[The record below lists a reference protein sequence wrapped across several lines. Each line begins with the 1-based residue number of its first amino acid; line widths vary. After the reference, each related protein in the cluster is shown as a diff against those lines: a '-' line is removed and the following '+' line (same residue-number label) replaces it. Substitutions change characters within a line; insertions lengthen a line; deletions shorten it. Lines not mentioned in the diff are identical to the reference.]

1 MKTFKRIILIFMA
14 VSFTLACNSKKQNNS
29 VISQTIKD
37 SIQWEGTYE
46 GVLPAADC
54 PGIYTLLAIDDDG
67 KYEMFEKYLER
78 DGFFV
83 TKGRFEWNATEDTIY
98 LLTDSKIAFAVQD
111 KKLVT
116 PNSVLERVSSE
127 EDLDDAYTAYCVK
140 DDKTGKNYD
149 VEVYSKGNVTFAEIE
164 IDDKD
169 YKLKKESKND
179 KECVFTDGTAT
190 LKWNTSGNYRPQ
202 FTDGKNTYNFTLLGP
217 GNILY
222 EAKDS
227 NAPINTLDVM
237 YFNPDKHKSFVKLLS
252 PNAENCY
259 TLIQTEASA
268 KTAVYKKDGITWET
282 KVNNEAILDINGQK
296 YVYTKVNK

>member
-83 TKGRFEWNATEDTIY
+83 TKGGFEWNATEDTIY

-116 PNSVLERVSSE
+116 PNSFLERVCGE
-127 EDLDDAYTAYCVK
+127 DDLDDAYTAHCVK
-140 DDKTGKNYD
+140 DDKTGRNYD
-149 VEVYSKGNVTFAEIE
+149 VEIYSKDKAVVAEIE

-169 YKLKKESKND
+169 YTLKKESEND
-179 KECVFTDGTAT
+179 KECVFSDGTAT
-190 LKWNTSGNYRPQ
+190 LKWNVSGNYKPQ
-202 FTDGKNTYNFTLLGP
+202 FTDGRNTYNFTLLGP
-217 GNILY
+217 GNVIY
-222 EAKDS
+222 EAIDD
-227 NAPINTLDVM
+227 NAPVKTLVVM
-237 YFNPDKHKSFVKLLS
+237 FFNPEEEKSFVKILT
-252 PNAENCY
+252 PKAENCY
-259 TLIQTEASA
+259 TLTQTEASA

-282 KVNNEAILDINGQK
+282 KVNNEAGLDINGHTYGYK
-296 YVYTKVNK
+296 NIKK